1 MHLTVRM
8 IAVAAALATMPPCP
22 QPAFAG
28 RAIGE
33 MGIYVAEETDTL
45 VDIAVVKDLGFLELQ
60 AANPG
65 VDVWLPGAGTRIYL
79 PRKHLLPDAPETG
92 IVINLADMRLY
103 LFKEGIRNG
112 EVLSWPIGIGR
123 EGRGTPVG
131 STRAVRKTKDPS
143 WYPPASIRREKPWLP
158 ARVEPGPDNPLGNRA
173 IYLGWPKYLIHGTNN
188 PYGVGRRTSSGCIRM
203 YPWDVEALFELVR
216 PGTPVRVV
224 DQPVKIGWID
234 GVLFVEVHP
243 TGTQQDQLEERGGFD
258 REIPEDLESRVLN
271 AVRGRAA
278 VVDWDA
284 VHTAGVQRLGYPVPV
299 TR

>member
-33 MGIYVAEETDTL
+33 MGIYVAVETDTL
-45 VDIAVVKDLGFLELQ
+45 VDIAVVRDLGFLELQ

-112 EVLSWPIGIGR
+112 EVLSWPIGI
-123 EGRGTPVG
+123 
-131 STRAVRKTKDPS
+131 
-143 WYPPASIRREKPWLP
+143 
-158 ARVEPGPDNPLGNRA
+158 
-173 IYLGWPKYLIHGTNN
+173 
-188 PYGVGRRTSSGCIRM
+188 
-203 YPWDVEALFELVR
+203 
-216 PGTPVRVV
+216 
-224 DQPVKIGWID
+224 
-234 GVLFVEVHP
+234 
-243 TGTQQDQLEERGGFD
+243 
-258 REIPEDLESRVLN
+258 
-271 AVRGRAA
+271 
-278 VVDWDA
+278 
-284 VHTAGVQRLGYPVPV
+284 
-299 TR
+299 